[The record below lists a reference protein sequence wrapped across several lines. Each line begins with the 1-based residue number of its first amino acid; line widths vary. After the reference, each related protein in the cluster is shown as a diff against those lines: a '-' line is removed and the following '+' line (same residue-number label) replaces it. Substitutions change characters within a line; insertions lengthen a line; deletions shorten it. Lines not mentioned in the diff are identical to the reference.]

1 MIDISPAEL
10 GRDVIAR
17 SPWVRLMTAWYK
29 WWSTNSQPSQT
40 TVEER
45 EGEEGDDHSLDKRK
59 NNLEKL
65 VPLLDSQWSLQ
76 SLLVRMFWF
85 YLEICTAPR
94 LHSDLARK
102 WGKLPRDHLQH
113 IIHTW
118 GNEGLSFTAIF
129 WHLQSLSDYMIGPWC
144 EVCSCRQDR
153 LGRQYV
159 SLTRRTRGPS
169 LNIFISAGYWK
180 FSTIDEV

>member
-1 MIDISPAEL
+1 
-10 GRDVIAR
+10 
-17 SPWVRLMTAWYK
+17 MTAWYK

-144 EVCSCRQDR
+144 ELGSCLHEW
-153 LGRQYV
+153 LGCQYVMNNWYV
-159 SLTRRTRGPS
+159 SLTTSTTRPS
-169 LNIFISAGYWK
+169 VKSFICGAIYWK
-180 FSTIDEV
+180 FSRIDEL